1 MVILLLPAIGY
12 AQKVVDPELKSPALE
27 QRLDDYLKLPSDA
40 DVESKQ
46 FLAEII
52 DDVSEKT
59 PIMTRVR
66 AMSYWAGE
74 LSYEE
79 DFEAAYQVL
88 NDLSEP
94 VENSGAIDPQAEL
107 LATRVDLLTR
117 QGKRGEAFLLVPK
130 LERLLE
136 QTSSP
141 RIRYYAHNLLAS
153 VYTQWERYD
162 TALSNLLSAQQALG
176 EMEST
181 LNTGRRLYLLSQIAD
196 IQTRL
201 EQWKSAINTVE
212 ENVSTAVAEGFDG
225 IAYNLWFTKYYAQ
238 TSSKKYEQSLESLA
252 KAFAIAEKHDFM
264 ADQVIILNN
273 FGDAYMK
280 LGQYEKGIAHLQE
293 AKALAKQTDYQ
304 EMAATIDFNLGY
316 IAVKQG
322 DSLGIKQMEQ
332 MLKKFRETLP
342 DSELEVV
349 LGEMADAYGLVG
361 NYQAQ
366 AKLLKERID
375 LKQELLQQSQSENL
389 ATLQAVYKSRDK
401 AQQIDLLEQQNE
413 LKEQQIQNN
422 KQRQLIWLLLAIV
435 GLVSIALVV
444 MLYLKS
450 KRANQLLNKA
460 NEQLADQSQRDPLT
474 GLWNRRALQEAMQSR
489 SKLQQTSTDGL
500 ILLDID
506 YFKKINDV
514 YGHAIGDTVLK
525 EIARR
530 LQNVCRGSDRL
541 IRWGGEEFLFYVKDI
556 DLEQLRQFAA
566 RILHA
571 VGTDPIKVDK
581 HMIQM
586 TATVGFIQLPFAG
599 VSEEF
604 VNWERTLQIADMAL
618 YTGKAHGRNRACGV
632 AGLNV
637 DYETAKHAL
646 ENDFSEAIEQGWV
659 SIVTIPGPK

>member
-12 AQKVVDPELKSPALE
+12 AQKVVHAELKSTELE
-27 QRLDDYLKLPSDA
+27 QRLDDYLKLPRDSE
-40 DVESKQ
+40 VESKQ
-46 FLAEII
+46 FLAEIV
-52 DDVSEKT
+52 DEVNAET
-59 PIMTRVR
+59 PFMTRVR

-74 LSYEE
+74 LGYEE
-79 DFEAAYQVL
+79 NFEAAYEVL
-88 NDLSEP
+88 DELKET
-94 VENSGAIDPQAEL
+94 VENSEVIDVQAEL
-107 LATRVDLLTR
+107 LATRVDLLT
-117 QGKRGEAFLLVPK
+117 QEGKRGEAFLLVPK

-141 RIRYYAHNLLAS
+141 RVRYYAHNLLAS

-162 TALSNLLSAQQALG
+162 TALSNLLSAQQSLG
-176 EMEST
+176 EMESS

-201 EQWKSAINTVE
+201 EQWQSAINTVE
-212 ENVSTAVAEGFDG
+212 ENVSTAIAEGFDG
-225 IAYNLWFTKYYAQ
+225 IAYNLWFTKYYAEV
-238 TSSKKYEQSLESLA
+238 SSEKYEQSIESLS
-252 KAFAIAEKHDFM
+252 KAYAIAEAEGFLSE
-264 ADQVIILNN
+264 QVVILNN

-280 LGQYEKGIAHLQE
+280 LGQYEKGIEHLNE
-293 AKALAKQTDYQ
+293 AKELAAETGYE
-304 EMAATIDFNLGY
+304 EMTATIDFNLGY
-316 IAVKQG
+316 IAVQQG
-322 DSLGIKQMEQ
+322 DSLGIKQMEE
-332 MLKKFRETLP
+332 MLRGFRETLP
-342 DSELEVV
+342 ESELEFV

-366 AKLLKERID
+366 AELLKERID
-375 LKQELLQQSQSENL
+375 LKQEILQQSQAENL

-401 AQQIDLLEQQNE
+401 AQQIELLEQQNE

-422 KQRQLIWLLLAIV
+422 QQRQLIWLLLAVV

-474 GLWNRRALQEAMQSR
+474 GLWNRRALQEAMQNR
-489 SKLQQTSTDGL
+489 SQLQHSSTDGL

-514 YGHAIGDTVLK
+514 YGHAIGDIVLK

-556 DLEQLRQFAA
+556 DLEQLQQLAA
-566 RILHA
+566 RVLHG
-571 VGTDPIKVDK
+571 VGTDPIKVEK
-581 HMIQM
+581 HTIQM

-599 VSEEF
+599 VSEDF
-604 VNWERTLQIADMAL
+604 IDWERTLQIADMAL

-632 AGLNV
+632 TGLNV
-637 DYETAKHAL
+637 DYDTAKEAL